1 MSPSTK
7 TTVLA
12 VVAALLLA
20 LNLVDT
26 GTSQRLSDTLPILD
40 AVPRE
45 QASRIELS
53 TATTK
58 VVLEAVPLDGD
69 AGIGEETV
77 RWVITSP
84 IEATADQQAVKAL
97 LMSFRKAVPLDVKV
111 DESNDDAYGLDAGNG
126 VVVELWKGERDP
138 AVSFTIGN
146 DGPSGTSFLRVS
158 GDESVY
164 RARLGGRGRYARK
177 AVEWRKR
184 VLLDFTADQVSGLTL
199 KAGGGVVTEL
209 VRGASL
215 GTDENGLPLPGPW
228 ELSPDPGYATDQLL
242 ADSIVTS
249 MGAMRAGEILGE
261 DFDGGFSPPRATLSF
276 TLATGDTRVL
286 EVGSRA
292 VSGGAFVRLQGE
304 PDVYR
309 VAAATLAKAQATP
322 VDLRDKTVFRFA
334 RQQVDTMAFQPLGQ
348 EATILQQD
356 LANGLWNVIQPDNID
371 IDVKFV
377 FFAVNTLG
385 SLRADDVADGVSAED
400 AGLSPPRERLV
411 LHFLDG
417 HNEGLEV
424 GTPVRNEA
432 GRVYHY
438 VRRAGGD
445 QIFLVR
451 ESVITKLR
459 AGFGRG

>member
-12 VVAALLLA
+12 VVAALLLV
-20 LNLVDT
+20 LNLLDT
-26 GTSQRLSDTLPILD
+26 GTSQRLSDTLPILE

-45 QASRIELS
+45 QATRIELS

-58 VVLEAVPLDGD
+58 VVLEAVPLDGE
-69 AGIGEETV
+69 AGIGEEGV
-77 RWVITSP
+77 RWTLTSP

-97 LMSFRKAVPLDVKV
+97 LLNFRKAVPLDVKV
-111 DESNDDAYGLDAGNG
+111 DEDNDDEYGLDAGNG
-126 VVVELWKGERDP
+126 VVVEVWKGERDP
-138 AVSFTIGN
+138 AVSFTLGN
-146 DGPSGTSFLRVS
+146 DGPSGTSFLRLS
-158 GDESVY
+158 GDDSVY

-184 VLLDFTADQVSGLTL
+184 VLLDFTAEQVSGLRID
-199 KAGGGVVTEL
+199 AGGAVVTEL
-209 VRGASL
+209 VRGPSL
-215 GTDENGLPLPGPW
+215 GVDDNGLPLPGPW
-228 ELSPDPGYATDQLL
+228 ELTPDPGYATDQLL

-276 TLATGDTRVL
+276 ALATGDSRVL

-292 VSGGAFVRLQGE
+292 VEGGAFVRLQGE

-322 VDLRDKTVFRFA
+322 ADLRDKTLFRFA
-334 RQQVDTMAFQPLGQ
+334 RQQVDTMALQPLGQ

-385 SLRADDVADGVSAED
+385 SLRADDVAEGISAED

-438 VRRAGGD
+438 VRRAGSD
-445 QIFLVR
+445 QIFVVR
-451 ESVITKLR
+451 EAVVAKLR